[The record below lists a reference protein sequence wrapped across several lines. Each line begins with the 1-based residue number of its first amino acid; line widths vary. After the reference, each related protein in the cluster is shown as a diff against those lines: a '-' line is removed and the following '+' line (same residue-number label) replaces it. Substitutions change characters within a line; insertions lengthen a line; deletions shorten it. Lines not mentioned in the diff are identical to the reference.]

1 MSMIH
6 SGDTAMSPLSRT
18 EGRSPIYRNGL
29 ATALQA
35 CSQLTP
41 TLAAHWFVIAAL
53 LPSSPGETILR
64 RLQAPRED
72 HKWRLPRSETCLA
85 PKGRDPAQQAPRT
98 ATV

>member
-41 TLAAHWFVIAAL
+41 TLAARWFVIAAL
-53 LPSSPGETILR
+53 LPSNPGETILR

-72 HKWRLPRSETCLA
+72 HK
-85 PKGRDPAQQAPRT
+85 
-98 ATV
+98 